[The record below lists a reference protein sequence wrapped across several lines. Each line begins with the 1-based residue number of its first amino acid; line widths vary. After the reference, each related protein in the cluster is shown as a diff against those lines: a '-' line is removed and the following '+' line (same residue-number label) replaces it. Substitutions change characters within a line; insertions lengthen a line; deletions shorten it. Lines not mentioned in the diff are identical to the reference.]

1 MHITPSETCTS
12 VENRPPSNKH
22 LPELIPV
29 SIMTLSKVF
38 YSDSEEVPSDAGANL
53 VNLLFDFATCSGE
66 RVISFN
72 WVDHRVVPA
81 DNKGAL
87 ESEDNGH
94 RGLNCVPYTS
104 LQSTHMRVNTTRSQ
118 TEPAIP
124 YPHRAYCT
132 I

>member
-1 MHITPSETCTS
+1 LFRFITSASMHITPSETCTS

-38 YSDSEEVPSDAGANL
+38 YSDSEEVPSDSGATL

-72 WVDHRVVPA
+72 WVDVTTVLFPR
-81 DNKGAL
+81 
-87 ESEDNGH
+87 
-94 RGLNCVPYTS
+94 
-104 LQSTHMRVNTTRSQ
+104 TTR
-118 TEPAIP
+118 AL
-124 YPHRAYCT
+124 
-132 I
+132 